1 MKKVAVLSYSN
12 SNNLGDPIQ
21 SLAAKALL
29 GQAADL
35 EMDRDHLDTYT
46 GSARGIVLNGWF
58 MDKPEH
64 WPPAVQLDP
73 LFISFHLNPTAE
85 KKMTRPDGIAYFKK
99 HEPIG
104 CRDLYTQKTLEQ
116 KGIKTYYSACL
127 TLSLQRN
134 VIVPPQTPRKGILA
148 LSCLERMLP
157 EVNFE
162 QGISPKGLLS
172 TAIQVLKFPSKYVKY
187 KKAQQRLRAF
197 LQHQNQPITYRSQ
210 RIPKILEDGAQFKAL
225 ALDQLKAIATAEH
238 VITSRIH
245 TALPAVALGT
255 PVILLSDGLEH
266 PNQWSRMEGMEQF
279 FPILSTHDLKTFS
292 LKALRPGKAHLPYV
306 DLQKE
311 KITAFLKKLEE
322 RA

>member
-1 MKKVAVLSYSN
+1 M
-12 SNNLGDPIQ
+12 
-21 SLAAKALL
+21 
-29 GQAADL
+29 
-35 EMDRDHLDTYT
+35 
-46 GSARGIVLNGWF
+46 
-58 MDKPEH
+58 
-64 WPPAVQLDP
+64 
-73 LFISFHLNPTAE
+73 
-85 KKMTRPDGIAYFKK
+85 
-99 HEPIG
+99 
-104 CRDLYTQKTLEQ
+104 
-116 KGIKTYYSACL
+116 

-157 EVNFE
+157 EVNFD

-187 KKAQQRLRAF
+187 KKSQQRLRAF

-225 ALDQLKAIATAEH
+225 ALDQLKAIATAEY